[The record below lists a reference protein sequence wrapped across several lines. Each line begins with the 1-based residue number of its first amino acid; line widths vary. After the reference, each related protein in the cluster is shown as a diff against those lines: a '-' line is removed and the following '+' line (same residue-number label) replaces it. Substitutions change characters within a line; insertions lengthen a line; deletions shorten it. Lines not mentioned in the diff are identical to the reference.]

1 MSKKSKPGD
10 GSHGKG
16 KKGSSAFDDD
26 IDDGGDDGA
35 EESSFFGRIWAFFRG
50 LF

>member
-16 KKGSSAFDDD
+16 KKG
-26 IDDGGDDGA
+26 
-35 EESSFFGRIWAFFRG
+35 ESQFEILEYDNGNGFVGRIVSFFKG

>member
-16 KKGSSAFDDD
+16 KKGESQFEM
-26 IDDGGDDGA
+26 IDA
-35 EESSFFGRIWAFFRG
+35 ENSNGFFGRVLSFFRG

>member
-16 KKGSSAFDDD
+16 TKGKKDGEFETMFQAPEKREDDKRQ
-26 IDDGGDDGA
+26 A
-35 EESSFFGRIWAFFRG
+35 EEPRSNSES
-50 LF
+50 

>member
-16 KKGSSAFDDD
+16 KKGGPRF
-26 IDDGGDDGA
+26 
-35 EESSFFGRIWAFFRG
+35 EEEEMEVSFFGRVLSFFRG